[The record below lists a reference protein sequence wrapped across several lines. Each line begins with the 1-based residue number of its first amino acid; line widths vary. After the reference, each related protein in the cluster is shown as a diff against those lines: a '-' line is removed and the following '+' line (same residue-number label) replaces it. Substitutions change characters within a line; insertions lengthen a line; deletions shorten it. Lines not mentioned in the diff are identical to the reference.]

1 MFLVV
6 IRKEIYQEH
15 PWAAKS
21 ILDAFQS
28 ALSTQLE
35 RLRSTGVLAC
45 ALPWLMSDL
54 EEIEEVFGDEHW
66 PYGIAKNQALLER
79 MTQASFEQGLS
90 ARKLE
95 VEELFAEETWQ
106 T

>member
-1 MFLVV
+1 M
-6 IRKEIYQEH
+6 
-15 PWAAKS
+15 A
-21 ILDAFQS
+21 ILEAFQS
-28 ALSTQLE
+28 AFSSQFE
-35 RLRSTGVLAC
+35 RIRSTGVLAC

-54 EEIEEVFGDEHW
+54 EEIKEVFGEEHW
-66 PYGIAKNQALLER
+66 PYGIAKNKALLER